1 MVSILD
7 VQGMEMYQEGDG
19 QHGDGHQGDNQA
31 VVQQEGKRDGVS
43 IGGDIVSDGE
53 NVTVGIDIIETLRC
67 GVHGVDGSRAEVTTP
82 VGGTPIMGWWRG
94 VSSMG

>member
-7 VQGMEMYQEGDG
+7 VQSVEIHHQGDG
-19 QHGDGHQGDNQA
+19 QQGDGYQGDNQA

-53 NVTVGIDIIETLRC
+53 QVTVRVDIVDSLRC
-67 GVHGVDGSRAEVTTP
+67 GVHGGDGNRIEVTAP
-82 VGGTPIMGWWRG
+82 VGGTPIMG
-94 VSSMG
+94 